1 MTTAI
6 KVLFQM
12 NRRADSFPTP
22 RNFQYEEK
30 SGLTKTWGGML
41 KMAVSFFTE
50 VSMIHTIGNRL
61 NARRTIIAPRAAGK
75 EGIPGPICSSP
86 RAIA

>member
-1 MTTAI
+1 M
-6 KVLFQM
+6 
-12 NRRADSFPTP
+12 
-22 RNFQYEEK
+22 
-30 SGLTKTWGGML
+30 TKTLGGME

-50 VSMIHTIGNRL
+50 VSMIQTIGNRL
-61 NARRTIIAPRAAGK
+61 NASRTIIAPRAAGK

>member
-1 MTTAI
+1 
-6 KVLFQM
+6 
-12 NRRADSFPTP
+12 
-22 RNFQYEEK
+22 
-30 SGLTKTWGGML
+30 ML

-50 VSMIHTIGNRL
+50 VSIIHTIGNRL